1 MVTLWRPR
9 DCPVLERGVWVRL
22 QRGFPIEQELGLGD
36 KKDKDLEKG
45 QERGVLNSR
54 EQRSLSLA
62 FFGLAYPQEYGQ
74 KGLPTTGE
82 VPSP

>member
-36 KKDKDLEKG
+36 KKIRIWRRVRKG
-45 QERGVLNSR
+45 GC
-54 EQRSLSLA
+54 
-62 FFGLAYPQEYGQ
+62 
-74 KGLPTTGE
+74 
-82 VPSP
+82 